1 MEHKN
6 EQNEEKKPLE
16 ILRGNLGQDVV
27 VETIQTKEKGEK
39 EVANFSIAIKDGEN
53 TKWVNCEAWEKNIEK
68 VRDLKKGEF
77 VELKGILKDEYTTA
91 KNETKRDLLVFES
104 TKLSQTIKG
113 NLGADVVI
121 KEVGEPTKKV
131 ANFSIAIKEGETTKW
146 INCQAWEKNIEKVSD
161 LKKGDFVEIKGILGK
176 EYGEDKKRDL
186 IVSDSTTLKVA
197 EALKETNA
205 LKTPDTDLI
214 SGVEKGDYKAVG
226 AALKAG
232 GNPDL
237 IKEDHYKG
245 LSDKT
250 RKSVTDTVE
259 SFKLTGKIEE
269 PQKKNKMK
277 V

>member
-146 INCQAWEKNIEKVSD
+146 INCQAWEKNIDKVND

-186 IVSDSTTLKVA
+186 IVSDSTTLKIA
-197 EALKETNA
+197 EALKETNG

-245 LSDKT
+245 LSEKT
-250 RKSVTDTVE
+250 RQSVTDTVE
-259 SFKLTGKIEE
+259 NFKLTGKIEE

>member
-146 INCQAWEKNIEKVSD
+146 INCQAWEKNIEKVND

-245 LSDKT
+245 LSEKT
-250 RKSVTDTVE
+250 RQSVTDTVE
-259 SFKLTGKIEE
+259 NFKLTGKIEE

>member
-16 ILRGNLGQDVV
+16 TLRGNLGQDVV

-197 EALKETNA
+197 EALKESNA

>member
-197 EALKETNA
+197 EALKENNA